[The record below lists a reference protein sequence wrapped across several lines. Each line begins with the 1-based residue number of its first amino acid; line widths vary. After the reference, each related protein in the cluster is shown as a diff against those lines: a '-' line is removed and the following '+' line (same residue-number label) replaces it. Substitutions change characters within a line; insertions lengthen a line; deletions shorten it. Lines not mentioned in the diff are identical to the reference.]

1 MDAIL
6 PTPTI
11 PTYIASGASP
21 ATPFDLET
29 ITLTRREHVALK
41 NGVAYYKSL
50 HTRAAQ
56 RIEHLKLRH
65 KKEIT
70 ALQIKY
76 KALDTALDQVK
87 AQLRGLRQQTF
98 GKRDERAK
106 RIKAP
111 LLSNSALGKI

>member
-6 PTPTI
+6 PTPTF
-11 PTYIASGASP
+11 PPDSASGASP

-41 NGVAYYKSL
+41 NGVASYKSL

-70 ALQIKY
+70 ALQIKRN
-76 KALDTALDQVK
+76 TRI
-87 AQLRGLRQQTF
+87 LRSRRYQ
-98 GKRDERAK
+98 
-106 RIKAP
+106 AP
-111 LLSNSALGKI
+111 HNCLENYIWL